1 VTMALSSGLPGLPAL
16 PALPALAL
24 LPGPPPP
31 WAAAAMPASRR
42 AAAVLPRAAA
52 GAGIDLLVLGAS
64 AGGPAAIEA
73 VLGDLGA
80 GLEVPVVIAQHMPA
94 AFTAGFARRLD
105 ANLAL
110 PVREARH
117 HERLRPGVA
126 YIAPGGQH
134 LRIERDGGALRAV
147 LDAAAAGTHLS
158 PSVDALFR
166 SAAKATG
173 GRLAAVVLS
182 GMGTDGAAAMA
193 QLAGAGVPTIA
204 QDGATSAIFGMPRAA
219 ILAGGAG
226 EVLPLQE
233 IGPRLLA
240 LLAAASYR
248 PVARSCPT
256 RSTSSSCWNGLRR

>member
-1 VTMALSSGLPGLPAL
+1 
-16 PALPALAL
+16 
-24 LPGPPPP
+24 
-31 WAAAAMPASRR
+31 
-42 AAAVLPRAAA
+42 
-52 GAGIDLLVLGAS
+52 
-64 AGGPAAIEA
+64 PAAIERVLA
-73 VLGDLGA
+73 DLGDR
-80 GLEVPVVIAQHMPA
+80 LEVPVVVAQHMPA
-94 AFTAGFARRLD
+94 GFTAGFAQRLD

-117 HERLRPGVA
+117 HECLRAGVA
-126 YIAPGGQH
+126 YIAPGGH
-134 LRIERDGGALRAV
+134 DLRIERDGGALRAV
-147 LDAAAAGTHLS
+147 LDAPAAGTHVC

-182 GMGTDGAAAMA
+182 GMGSDGAAAMA
-193 QLAGAGVPTIA
+193 QLAGAGVATIA

-240 LLAAASYR
+240 LLSASGYR
-248 PVARSCPT
+248 PDAWSRAT

>member
-1 VTMALSSGLPGLPAL
+1 MRLAL
-16 PALPALAL
+16 PALSALPDSSRLSAL
-24 LPGPPPP
+24 SAS
-31 WAAAAMPASRR
+31 WDAAAKPASGRVG
-42 AAAVLPRAAA
+42 APLPLAAA
-52 GAGIDLLVLGAS
+52 GSGVDLLVLG
-64 AGGPAAIEA
+64 PAAIERVLA
-73 VLGDLGA
+73 DLGDR
-80 GLEVPVVIAQHMPA
+80 LEVPVVVAQHMPA
-94 AFTAGFARRLD
+94 GFTAGFAQRLD

-117 HERLRPGVA
+117 HECLRAGVA
-126 YIAPGGQH
+126 YIAPGGH
-134 LRIERDGGALRAV
+134 DLRIERDGGALRAV
-147 LDAAAAGTHLS
+147 LDAPAAGTHVC

-182 GMGTDGAAAMA
+182 GMGSDGAAAMA
-193 QLAGAGVPTIA
+193 QLAGAGVATIA

-240 LLAAASYR
+240 LLSASGYR
-248 PVARSCPT
+248 PDAWSRAT

>member
-1 VTMALSSGLPGLPAL
+1 VRLAL
-16 PALPALAL
+16 PALSALPASSRPSVPL
-24 LPGPPPP
+24 PPP
-31 WAAAAMPASRR
+31 WDVAAMPASARVG
-42 AAAVLPRAAA
+42 APLPRAAA
-52 GAGIDLLVLGAS
+52 GSGVDLLVLGAS
-64 AGGPAAIEA
+64 AGGPAAVERVLA
-73 VLGDLGA
+73 DLGDRLG
-80 GLEVPVVIAQHMPA
+80 VPVVVAQHMPA
-94 AFTAGFARRLD
+94 GFTAGFAQRLD

-117 HERLRPGVA
+117 HECLRAGVV
-126 YIAPGGQH
+126 YIAPGGH
-134 LRIERDGGALRAV
+134 DLRIERDGGMLRAA
-147 LDAAAAGTHLS
+147 LDAAAAGTHIC

-182 GMGTDGAAAMA
+182 GMGSDGAAAMA
-193 QLAGAGVPTIA
+193 QLASAGVATIA

-240 LLAAASYR
+240 LLSASSY
-248 PVARSCPT
+248 PPGARSCPT